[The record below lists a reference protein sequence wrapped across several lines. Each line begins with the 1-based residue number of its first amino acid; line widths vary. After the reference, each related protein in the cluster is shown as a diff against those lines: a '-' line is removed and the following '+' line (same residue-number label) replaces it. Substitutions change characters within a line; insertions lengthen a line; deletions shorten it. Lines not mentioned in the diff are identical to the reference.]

1 MKLYRFLPVIAAAII
16 CQVSFETKA
25 QSDSVSVESLRP
37 VTSAYMLEAG
47 SSHLTD
53 TYLTPLN
60 YEGWA
65 AAMAYERLQAPRFN
79 PSGAIMQLRGR
90 LALDRA
96 MNPARNAAMWN
107 LDLDI
112 DWGVVWRLRPS
123 WLPSGFALSGG
134 FNTGID
140 LGALYLA
147 RNGNNPVTAKAAWTV
162 GVTGMAVYN
171 FRLGCLPVTLRYQ
184 PSLPLTGVFFSPD
197 YGELYYEI
205 YLGND
210 SGLVHGAWPGN
221 YFRLDNLLTL
231 DLRFKGAT
239 LRLGYHNEVYS
250 GKVNNI
256 VSGRTVHAFVI
267 GLANEWI
274 SLSPRR
280 KISTDAKIISAIY

>member
-1 MKLYRFLPVIAAAII
+1 MKRFFNTIVLSLAATVA
-16 CQVSFETKA
+16 VA
-25 QSDSVSVESLRP
+25 QNDSAAVEILRP
-37 VTSAYMLEAG
+37 VTSAYSSEVG

-60 YEGWA
+60 YDGWT
-65 AAMAYERLQAPRFN
+65 AAMSYERLQAPRFN
-79 PSGAIMQLRGR
+79 PAGAIMQLRGR
-90 LALDRA
+90 LSVDRDQ
-96 MNPARNAAMWN
+96 NPARNATMWG
-107 LDLDI
+107 LDLNV
-112 DWGVVWRLRPS
+112 DWGVLWRLKSSR
-123 WLPSGFALSGG
+123 LPRGLALSGG
-134 FNTGID
+134 INTGID

-162 GVTGMAVYN
+162 GISAMAVYN
-171 FRLGCLPVTLRYQ
+171 FRLGALPLTLRYQ

-205 YLGND
+205 YLGNR
-210 SGLVHGAWPGN
+210 SGLVHCAWPGN
-221 YFRLDNLLTL
+221 YFRLDNLVTL

-250 GKVNNI
+250 GKVSNI
-256 VSGRTVHAFVI
+256 VSGHTVHSFVV

-280 KISTDAKIISAIY
+280 KLSDDAKIISAIY

>member
-1 MKLYRFLPVIAAAII
+1 MKRFFNTIVLSLAATAA
-16 CQVSFETKA
+16 VA
-25 QSDSVSVESLRP
+25 QNDSAAVEILRP
-37 VTSAYMLEAG
+37 VTSAYSIEVG

-60 YEGWA
+60 YDGWT
-65 AAMAYERLQAPRFN
+65 AAMSYERQQAPRFN
-79 PSGAIMQLRGR
+79 PAGAIMQLRGR
-90 LALDRA
+90 LSVDRDQ
-96 MNPARNAAMWN
+96 NPARNATMWG
-107 LDLDI
+107 LDLNV
-112 DWGVVWRLRPS
+112 DWGVLWRLKSSR
-123 WLPSGFALSGG
+123 LPRGLALSGG
-134 FNTGID
+134 INTGID

-162 GVTGMAVYN
+162 GISAMAVYN
-171 FRLGCLPVTLRYQ
+171 FRLGALPLTLRYQ

-205 YLGND
+205 YLGNR
-210 SGLVHGAWPGN
+210 SGLVHCAWPGN
-221 YFRLDNLLTL
+221 YFRLDNLVTL

-250 GKVNNI
+250 GKVSNI
-256 VSGRTVHAFVI
+256 VSGHTVHSFVI

-280 KISTDAKIISAIY
+280 KLSDDAKIISAIY

>member
-1 MKLYRFLPVIAAAII
+1 MKRFFNTIVLSLAATVA
-16 CQVSFETKA
+16 VA
-25 QSDSVSVESLRP
+25 QNDSAAVEILRP
-37 VTSAYMLEAG
+37 VTSAYSIEVG

-60 YEGWA
+60 YDGWT
-65 AAMAYERLQAPRFN
+65 AAMSYERLQAPRFN
-79 PSGAIMQLRGR
+79 PAGAIMQLRGR
-90 LALDRA
+90 LSVDRDQ
-96 MNPARNAAMWN
+96 NPARNATMWG
-107 LDLDI
+107 LDLNV
-112 DWGVVWRLRPS
+112 DWGVLWRLKSSR
-123 WLPSGFALSGG
+123 LPRGLALSGG
-134 FNTGID
+134 INTGID

-162 GVTGMAVYN
+162 GISAMAVYN
-171 FRLGCLPVTLRYQ
+171 FRLGALPLTLRYQ

-205 YLGND
+205 YLGNR
-210 SGLVHGAWPGN
+210 SGLVHCAWPGN
-221 YFRLDNLLTL
+221 YFRLDNLVTL

-250 GKVNNI
+250 GKVSNI
-256 VSGRTVHAFVI
+256 VSGHTVHSFVI

-280 KISTDAKIISAIY
+280 KLSDDAKIISAFY

>member
-1 MKLYRFLPVIAAAII
+1 MKRFLNTIVLSLAATVA
-16 CQVSFETKA
+16 VA
-25 QSDSVSVESLRP
+25 QNDSAAVEILRP
-37 VTSAYMLEAG
+37 VTSAYSIEVG

-60 YEGWA
+60 YDGWT
-65 AAMAYERLQAPRFN
+65 AAMSYERLQAPRFN
-79 PSGAIMQLRGR
+79 PAGAIMQLRGR
-90 LALDRA
+90 LSVDRDQ
-96 MNPARNAAMWN
+96 NPARNATMWG
-107 LDLDI
+107 LDLNV
-112 DWGVVWRLRPS
+112 DWGVLWRLKSSR
-123 WLPSGFALSGG
+123 LPRGLALSGG
-134 FNTGID
+134 INTGID

-162 GVTGMAVYN
+162 GISAMAVYN
-171 FRLGCLPVTLRYQ
+171 FRLGALPLTLRYQ

-205 YLGND
+205 YLGNR
-210 SGLVHGAWPGN
+210 SGLVHCAWPGN
-221 YFRLDNLLTL
+221 YFRLDNLVTL

-250 GKVNNI
+250 GKVSNI
-256 VSGRTVHAFVI
+256 VSGHTVHSFVV

-280 KISTDAKIISAIY
+280 KLSDDAKIISAIY

>member
-1 MKLYRFLPVIAAAII
+1 MKRFLNTIVLSLAATVA
-16 CQVSFETKA
+16 VA
-25 QSDSVSVESLRP
+25 QTDSAAVDVLRP
-37 VTSAYMLEAG
+37 VSSAYSIEVG

-60 YEGWA
+60 YDGWT
-65 AAMAYERLQAPRFN
+65 AAMSYERLQAPRFN
-79 PSGAIMQLRGR
+79 PAGAIMQLRGR
-90 LALDRA
+90 LSVDRDQ
-96 MNPARNAAMWN
+96 NPARNATMWG
-107 LDLDI
+107 LDLNV
-112 DWGVVWRLRPS
+112 DWGVLWRLKSSR
-123 WLPSGFALSGG
+123 LPRGLALSGG
-134 FNTGID
+134 INTGID

-162 GVTGMAVYN
+162 GISAMAVYN
-171 FRLGCLPVTLRYQ
+171 FRLGALPLTLRYQ

-205 YLGND
+205 YLGNR
-210 SGLVHGAWPGN
+210 SGLVHCAWPGN

-231 DLRFKGAT
+231 DLRFKSAT
-239 LRLGYHNEVYS
+239 LRLGYHNEVFS

-256 VSGRTVHAFVI
+256 VSGHTVHSFVI

-280 KISTDAKIISAIY
+280 KLSDDAKIISAIY

>member
-1 MKLYRFLPVIAAAII
+1 MKRFFNTIALSLAAT
-16 CQVSFETKA
+16 VAVA
-25 QSDSVSVESLRP
+25 QNDSAVVEILRP
-37 VTSAYMLEAG
+37 VTSAYSIEVG

-60 YEGWA
+60 YDGWT
-65 AAMAYERLQAPRFN
+65 AAMSYERLQAPRFN
-79 PSGAIMQLRGR
+79 PEGAIMQLRGR
-90 LALDRA
+90 LSVDRDQ
-96 MNPARNAAMWN
+96 NPARNATMWG
-107 LDLDI
+107 LDLNV
-112 DWGVVWRLRPS
+112 DWGVLWRLKSSR
-123 WLPSGFALSGG
+123 LPRGLALSGG

-162 GVTGMAVYN
+162 GISAMAVYN
-171 FRLGCLPVTLRYQ
+171 FRLGALPLTLRYQ
-184 PSLPLTGVFFSPD
+184 LSLPLTGVFFSPD

-205 YLGND
+205 YLGNR
-210 SGLVHGAWPGN
+210 SGLVHCAWPGN
-221 YFRLDNLLTL
+221 YFRLDNLVTL

-239 LRLGYHNEVYS
+239 LRLGYHNEVFS

-256 VSGRTVHAFVI
+256 VSGHTVHSFVI

-280 KISTDAKIISAIY
+280 KLSDDAKIISAIY

>member
-1 MKLYRFLPVIAAAII
+1 MKRFFNTIVLSLAATVA
-16 CQVSFETKA
+16 VA
-25 QSDSVSVESLRP
+25 QTDSAAVDVLRP
-37 VTSAYMLEAG
+37 VTSAYSIEVG

-60 YEGWA
+60 YDGWT
-65 AAMAYERLQAPRFN
+65 AAMSYERLQAPRFN
-79 PSGAIMQLRGR
+79 PAGAIMQLRGR
-90 LALDRA
+90 LSVDRDQ
-96 MNPARNAAMWN
+96 NPARNATMWG
-107 LDLDI
+107 LDLNV
-112 DWGVVWRLRPS
+112 DWGVLWRLKSSR
-123 WLPSGFALSGG
+123 LPRGLALSGG
-134 FNTGID
+134 INTGID

-162 GVTGMAVYN
+162 GISAMAVYN
-171 FRLGCLPVTLRYQ
+171 FRLGALPLTLRYQ

-205 YLGND
+205 YLGNR
-210 SGLVHGAWPGN
+210 SGLVHCAWPGN
-221 YFRLDNLLTL
+221 YFRLDNLVTL

-250 GKVNNI
+250 GKVSNI
-256 VSGRTVHAFVI
+256 VSGHTVHSFVV

-280 KISTDAKIISAIY
+280 KLSDDAKIISAIY

>member
-1 MKLYRFLPVIAAAII
+1 MKRFFNTIVLSLAATAA
-16 CQVSFETKA
+16 VA
-25 QSDSVSVESLRP
+25 QNDSAAVEILRP
-37 VTSAYMLEAG
+37 VTSAYSIEVG

-60 YEGWA
+60 YDGWT
-65 AAMAYERLQAPRFN
+65 AAMSYERLQAPRFN
-79 PSGAIMQLRGR
+79 PAGAIMQLRGR
-90 LALDRA
+90 LSVDRDQ
-96 MNPARNAAMWN
+96 NPARNATMWG
-107 LDLDI
+107 LDLNV
-112 DWGVVWRLRPS
+112 DWGVLWRLKSSR
-123 WLPSGFALSGG
+123 LPRGLALSGG
-134 FNTGID
+134 INTGID

-162 GVTGMAVYN
+162 GISAMAVYN
-171 FRLGCLPVTLRYQ
+171 FRLGALPLTLRYQ

-205 YLGND
+205 YLGNR
-210 SGLVHGAWPGN
+210 SGLVHCAWPGN
-221 YFRLDNLLTL
+221 YFRLDNLVTL

-250 GKVNNI
+250 GKVSNI
-256 VSGRTVHAFVI
+256 VSGHTVHSFVI

-280 KISTDAKIISAIY
+280 KLSDDAKIISAIY

>member
-1 MKLYRFLPVIAAAII
+1 MKRFFNTIVLSLAATAA
-16 CQVSFETKA
+16 VA
-25 QSDSVSVESLRP
+25 QNDSAAVEILRP
-37 VTSAYMLEAG
+37 VTSAYSIEVG

-60 YEGWA
+60 YDGWT
-65 AAMAYERLQAPRFN
+65 AAMSYERLQAPRFN
-79 PSGAIMQLRGR
+79 PAGAIMQLRGR
-90 LALDRA
+90 LSVDRDQ
-96 MNPARNAAMWN
+96 NPARNATMWG
-107 LDLDI
+107 LDLNV
-112 DWGVVWRLRPS
+112 DWGVLWRLKSSR
-123 WLPSGFALSGG
+123 LPRGLALSGG
-134 FNTGID
+134 INTGID

-162 GVTGMAVYN
+162 GISAMAVYN
-171 FRLGCLPVTLRYQ
+171 FRLGALPLTLRYQ

-205 YLGND
+205 YLGNR
-210 SGLVHGAWPGN
+210 SGLVHCAWPGN
-221 YFRLDNLLTL
+221 YFRLDNLVTL

-250 GKVNNI
+250 GKVSNI
-256 VSGRTVHAFVI
+256 VSGHTVHSFVV

-280 KISTDAKIISAIY
+280 KLSDDAKIISAIY

>member
-1 MKLYRFLPVIAAAII
+1 MKRFFNTIVLSLAATAA
-16 CQVSFETKA
+16 VA
-25 QSDSVSVESLRP
+25 QNDSAAVEILRP
-37 VTSAYMLEAG
+37 VTSAYSIEVG

-60 YEGWA
+60 YDGWT
-65 AAMAYERLQAPRFN
+65 AAMSYERLQAPRFN
-79 PSGAIMQLRGR
+79 PAGAIMQLRGR
-90 LALDRA
+90 LSVDRDQ
-96 MNPARNAAMWN
+96 NPARNATIWG
-107 LDLDI
+107 LDLNV
-112 DWGVVWRLRPS
+112 DWGVLWRLKSSR
-123 WLPSGFALSGG
+123 LPRGLALSGG
-134 FNTGID
+134 INTGID

-162 GVTGMAVYN
+162 GISAMAVYN
-171 FRLGCLPVTLRYQ
+171 FRLGALPLTLRYQ

-205 YLGND
+205 YLGNR
-210 SGLVHGAWPGN
+210 SGLVHCAWPGN
-221 YFRLDNLLTL
+221 YFRLDNLVTL

-256 VSGRTVHAFVI
+256 VSGHTVHSFVI

-280 KISTDAKIISAIY
+280 KLSDDAKIISAIY

>member
-1 MKLYRFLPVIAAAII
+1 MKRFFNTIVLSLAATVA
-16 CQVSFETKA
+16 VA
-25 QSDSVSVESLRP
+25 QNDSAAVEILRP
-37 VTSAYMLEAG
+37 VTSAYSIEVG

-60 YEGWA
+60 YDGWT
-65 AAMAYERLQAPRFN
+65 AAMSYERLQAPRFN
-79 PSGAIMQLRGR
+79 PAGAIMQLRGR
-90 LALDRA
+90 LSVDRDQ
-96 MNPARNAAMWN
+96 NPARNATMWG
-107 LDLDI
+107 LDLNV
-112 DWGVVWRLRPS
+112 DWGVLWRLKSLR
-123 WLPSGFALSGG
+123 LPQGLAITGG
-134 FNTGID
+134 FNTCLDI
-140 LGALYLA
+140 GALYLA

-162 GVTGMAVYN
+162 GISAMAVYN
-171 FRLGCLPVTLRYQ
+171 FRLGALPLTLRYQ

-205 YLGND
+205 YLGNR
-210 SGLVHGAWPGN
+210 SGLVHCAWPGN
-221 YFRLDNLLTL
+221 YFRLDNLVTL

-256 VSGRTVHAFVI
+256 VSGHTVHSFVI

-280 KISTDAKIISAIY
+280 KLSDDAKIISAIY

>member
-1 MKLYRFLPVIAAAII
+1 MKRFFNTIVLSLAATAA
-16 CQVSFETKA
+16 VA
-25 QSDSVSVESLRP
+25 QNDSAAVEILRP
-37 VTSAYMLEAG
+37 VTSAYSIEVG

-60 YEGWA
+60 YDGWT
-65 AAMAYERLQAPRFN
+65 AAMSYERLQAPRFN
-79 PSGAIMQLRGR
+79 PAGAIMQLRGR
-90 LALDRA
+90 LSVDRDQ
-96 MNPARNAAMWN
+96 NPARNATIWG
-107 LDLDI
+107 LDLNV
-112 DWGVVWRLRPS
+112 DWGVLWRLKSSR
-123 WLPSGFALSGG
+123 LPRGLALSGG
-134 FNTGID
+134 INTGID

-162 GVTGMAVYN
+162 GISAMAVYN
-171 FRLGCLPVTLRYQ
+171 FRLGALPLTLRYQ

-205 YLGND
+205 YLGNR
-210 SGLVHGAWPGN
+210 SGLVHCAWPGN
-221 YFRLDNLLTL
+221 YFRLDNLVTL

-250 GKVNNI
+250 GKVSNI
-256 VSGRTVHAFVI
+256 VSGHTVHSFVV

-280 KISTDAKIISAIY
+280 KLSDDAKIISAIY

>member
-1 MKLYRFLPVIAAAII
+1 MKRFLNTIVLSLAATAA
-16 CQVSFETKA
+16 VA
-25 QSDSVSVESLRP
+25 QNDSAAVEILRP
-37 VTSAYMLEAG
+37 VTSAYSIEVG

-60 YEGWA
+60 YDGWT
-65 AAMAYERLQAPRFN
+65 AAMSYERLQAPRFN
-79 PSGAIMQLRGR
+79 PAGAIMQLRGR
-90 LALDRA
+90 LSVDRDQ
-96 MNPARNAAMWN
+96 NPARNATIWG
-107 LDLDI
+107 LDLNV
-112 DWGVVWRLRPS
+112 DWGVLWRLKSSR
-123 WLPSGFALSGG
+123 LPRGLALSGG
-134 FNTGID
+134 INTGID

-162 GVTGMAVYN
+162 GISAMAVYN
-171 FRLGCLPVTLRYQ
+171 FRLGALPLTLRYQ

-205 YLGND
+205 YLGNR
-210 SGLVHGAWPGN
+210 SGLVHCAWPGN
-221 YFRLDNLLTL
+221 YFRLDNLVTL

-250 GKVNNI
+250 GKVSNI
-256 VSGRTVHAFVI
+256 VSGHTVHSFVI

-280 KISTDAKIISAIY
+280 KLSDDAKIISAIY

>member
-1 MKLYRFLPVIAAAII
+1 MKRFFNTIVLSLAATVA
-16 CQVSFETKA
+16 VA
-25 QSDSVSVESLRP
+25 QTDSAAVDVLRP
-37 VTSAYMLEAG
+37 VTSAYSIEVG

-60 YEGWA
+60 YDGWT
-65 AAMAYERLQAPRFN
+65 AAMSYERLQAPRFN
-79 PSGAIMQLRGR
+79 PAGAIMQLRGR
-90 LALDRA
+90 LSVDRDQ
-96 MNPARNAAMWN
+96 NPARNATMWG
-107 LDLDI
+107 LDLNV
-112 DWGVVWRLRPS
+112 DWGVLWRLKSSR
-123 WLPSGFALSGG
+123 LPRGLALSGG
-134 FNTGID
+134 INTGID

-162 GVTGMAVYN
+162 GISAMAVYN
-171 FRLGCLPVTLRYQ
+171 FRLGALPLTLRYQ

-205 YLGND
+205 YLGNR
-210 SGLVHGAWPGN
+210 SGLVHCAWPGN
-221 YFRLDNLLTL
+221 YFRLDNLVTL

-250 GKVNNI
+250 GNVSNI
-256 VSGRTVHAFVI
+256 VSGHTVHSFVV

-280 KISTDAKIISAIY
+280 KLSDDAKIISAIY

>member
-1 MKLYRFLPVIAAAII
+1 MKRFLNTIVLSLAATVA
-16 CQVSFETKA
+16 VA
-25 QSDSVSVESLRP
+25 QNDSAAVEILRP
-37 VTSAYMLEAG
+37 VISAYSIEVG

-60 YEGWA
+60 YDGWT
-65 AAMAYERLQAPRFN
+65 AAMSYERLQAPRFN
-79 PSGAIMQLRGR
+79 PAGAIMQLRGR
-90 LALDRA
+90 LSVDRDQ
-96 MNPARNAAMWN
+96 NPARNATMWG
-107 LDLDI
+107 LDLNV
-112 DWGVVWRLRPS
+112 DWGVLWRLKSSR
-123 WLPSGFALSGG
+123 LPRGLALSGG
-134 FNTGID
+134 INTGID

-162 GVTGMAVYN
+162 GISAMAVYN
-171 FRLGCLPVTLRYQ
+171 FRLGALPLTLRYQ

-205 YLGND
+205 YLGNR
-210 SGLVHGAWPGN
+210 SGLVHCAWPGN
-221 YFRLDNLLTL
+221 YFRLDNLVTL
-231 DLRFKGAT
+231 DLCFKGAT

-256 VSGRTVHAFVI
+256 VSGHTVHSFVI

-280 KISTDAKIISAIY
+280 KLSDDAKIISAIY

>member
-1 MKLYRFLPVIAAAII
+1 MKRFFNTIVLSLAAVVA
-16 CQVSFETKA
+16 VA
-25 QSDSVSVESLRP
+25 QTDSAAVDVLRP
-37 VTSAYMLEAG
+37 VTSAYSIEVG

-60 YEGWA
+60 YDGWT
-65 AAMAYERLQAPRFN
+65 AAMSYERLQAPRFN
-79 PSGAIMQLRGR
+79 PAGAIMQLRGR
-90 LALDRA
+90 LSVDRDQ
-96 MNPARNAAMWN
+96 NPARNATMWG
-107 LDLDI
+107 LDLNV
-112 DWGVVWRLRPS
+112 DWGVLWRLKSSR
-123 WLPSGFALSGG
+123 LPRGLALSGG
-134 FNTGID
+134 INTGID

-162 GVTGMAVYN
+162 GISAMAVYN
-171 FRLGCLPVTLRYQ
+171 FRLGALPLTLRYQ

-205 YLGND
+205 YLGNR
-210 SGLVHGAWPGN
+210 SGLVHCAWPGN
-221 YFRLDNLLTL
+221 YFRLDNLVTL

-256 VSGRTVHAFVI
+256 VSGHTVHSFVI

-280 KISTDAKIISAIY
+280 KLSDDAKIISAIY

>member
-1 MKLYRFLPVIAAAII
+1 MKRFFNTIVLSLAATVA
-16 CQVSFETKA
+16 VA
-25 QSDSVSVESLRP
+25 QTDSAAVDVLRP
-37 VTSAYMLEAG
+37 VTSAYSIEVG

-60 YEGWA
+60 YDGWT
-65 AAMAYERLQAPRFN
+65 AAMSYERLQAPRFN
-79 PSGAIMQLRGR
+79 PAGAIMQLRGR
-90 LALDRA
+90 LSVDRDQ
-96 MNPARNAAMWN
+96 NPARNATMWG
-107 LDLDI
+107 LDLNV
-112 DWGVVWRLRPS
+112 DWGVLWRLKSSR
-123 WLPSGFALSGG
+123 LPRGLALSGG
-134 FNTGID
+134 INTGID

-162 GVTGMAVYN
+162 GISAMAVYN
-171 FRLGCLPVTLRYQ
+171 FRLGALPLTLRYQ

-205 YLGND
+205 YLGNR
-210 SGLVHGAWPGN
+210 SGLVHCAWPGN
-221 YFRLDNLLTL
+221 YFRLDNLVTL

-250 GKVNNI
+250 GKVSNI
-256 VSGRTVHAFVI
+256 VSGHTVHSFVI

-280 KISTDAKIISAIY
+280 KLSDDAKIISAFY